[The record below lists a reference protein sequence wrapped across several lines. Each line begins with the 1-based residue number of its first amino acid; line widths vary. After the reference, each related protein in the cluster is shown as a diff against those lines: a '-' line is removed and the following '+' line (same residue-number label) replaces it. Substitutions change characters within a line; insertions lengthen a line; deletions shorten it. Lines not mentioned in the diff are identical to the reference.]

1 MLIGLYIKG
10 GRSWTHKYNF
20 EDWRFTIKLP
30 PPVKTLYY
38 NNMLGSI
45 GTISVPKR
53 LLLYFELTSI
63 LVDVNVIRFNLLFKM
78 ILYLFCDLFFLGTA
92 ILYSKWVS

>member
-1 MLIGLYIKG
+1 
-10 GRSWTHKYNF
+10 
-20 EDWRFTIKLP
+20 
-30 PPVKTLYY
+30 
-38 NNMLGSI
+38 MLGSI

-92 ILYSKWVS
+92 ILYSKWG

>member
-1 MLIGLYIKG
+1 
-10 GRSWTHKYNF
+10 
-20 EDWRFTIKLP
+20 
-30 PPVKTLYY
+30 
-38 NNMLGSI
+38 MLGSI

-63 LVDVNVIRFNLLFKM
+63 LVDVNVIRFNLLFKI

-92 ILYSKWVS
+92 ILYSK

>member
-1 MLIGLYIKG
+1 
-10 GRSWTHKYNF
+10 
-20 EDWRFTIKLP
+20 
-30 PPVKTLYY
+30 
-38 NNMLGSI
+38 MLGSI